1 MKNILKNILK
11 FMLLMLFI
19 CVNVVGAIKIIAI
32 GNETLTILASLYTS
46 IFILVITPIII
57 VKLFKLKPNDIF

>member
-1 MKNILKNILK
+1 MKNILK

-19 CVNVVGAIKIIAI
+19 CVNVVGIIKIIDI
-32 GNETLTILASLYTS
+32 GNDILTALASLYTA

-57 VKLFKLKPNDIF
+57 VKLFNLKPNDIF

>member
-1 MKNILKNILK
+1 MKNILK

-19 CVNVVGAIKIIAI
+19 CVNIVGITKIIDI
-32 GNETLTILASLYTS
+32 GNETLTALTSLYTA

-57 VKLFKLKPNDIF
+57 VKLFNLKPNDIF